1 MLKGKNA
8 IITGARSGIG
18 FATVEKFAQYGANI
32 WACARSNDPEFEKKM
47 FAIAKKYNVNIWT
60 IYFDIRDE
68 QQIKQAISNIKKTNS
83 QIDILVNVAGAVEDS
98 SSFMMSSIDKMKNV
112 FDVNFWGTT
121 VLTQYISR
129 IMARN
134 KSGSIVNVSSIASF
148 DGTPS
153 QYEYAAS
160 KAAVNGAV
168 RQLSRE
174 LWQYGI
180 RVNAVAPGI
189 IDTKMGDHISED
201 LKKEIINKV
210 IMNRCGTPEEIA
222 NVIAFLASDLSGY
235 ITGQIIRV
243 DGGM

>member
-1 MLKGKNA
+1 
-8 IITGARSGIG
+8 
-18 FATVEKFAQYGANI
+18 
-32 WACARSNDPEFEKKM
+32 
-47 FAIAKKYNVNIWT
+47 
-60 IYFDIRDE
+60 
-68 QQIKQAISNIKKTNS
+68 
-83 QIDILVNVAGAVEDS
+83 
-98 SSFMMSSIDKMKNV
+98 
-112 FDVNFWGTT
+112 
-121 VLTQYISR
+121 
-129 IMARN
+129 MARN

-201 LKKEIINKV
+201 LKKEIDVYFVASKK
-210 IMNRCGTPEEIA
+210 NRGIA
-222 NVIAFLASDLSGY
+222 YTIALTSIVGVKMYKFLSQTVRG
-235 ITGQIIRV
+235 
-243 DGGM
+243 